1 MSNYLKTTVIVDD
14 MAALHV
20 HNVSPVTS
28 HEVGMGKFR
37 VFVGRLGWNRADRR
51 SKRDDGAG
59 LKTNEDI

>member
-1 MSNYLKTTVIVDD
+1 